1 MRFESAGKRTRS
13 RQQAWATLVAPW
25 AAIVMVACIAAI
37 TIAVQNEHSQDVTV
51 DDSWH
56 LFSFGRRGML
66 DASHVSGAVHPHSPI
81 FREEHPPL
89 FPLKTSD
96 YYGLFFAVVGLILAA
111 GGGIGGGGILVPIYI
126 LVMGFSPKHAVPL
139 SNVTVFGG
147 AVANVIL
154 NSGKRHPIADR
165 PLVDWDLILVMEPLT
180 IAGVRTR
187 LLLCKASF
195 CIVRGSCLLFLCPF
209 FSGADWCFSQQAVTR
224 TVADSPIGPTTH
236 FYVLGDSYES
246 NENVQT

>member
-1 MRFESAGKRTRS
+1 M
-13 RQQAWATLVAPW
+13 VAPW
-25 AAIVMVACIAAI
+25 VLIALVASIGAIVATNA
-37 TIAVQNEHSQDVTV
+37 TDEAVTTDVPF
-51 DDSWH
+51 DSAWFP
-56 LFSFGRRGML
+56 FSLHHRGML
-66 DASHVSGAVHPHSPI
+66 DGTSHSSVGGSSGVVHPHAPI

-96 YYGLFFAVVGLILAA
+96 YYGLFFAVVGLVLAA

-147 AVANVIL
+147 AIANVML

-180 IAGVRTR
+180 IAGVGTST
-187 LLLCKASF
+187 CTFSF
-195 CIVRGSCLLFLCPF
+195 VKCVSAHGHCVRSCC
-209 FSGADWCFSQQAVTR
+209 CR
-224 TVADSPIGPTTH
+224 H
-236 FYVLGDSYES
+236 
-246 NENVQT
+246 

>member
-1 MRFESAGKRTRS
+1 VMRCESAGKQKRPRS
-13 RQQAWATLVAPW
+13 RQHWAILVAPW

-37 TIAVQNEHSQDVTV
+37 TIAVQNERSQDITV

-56 LFSFGRRGML
+56 MFSFGRRGML
-66 DASHVSGAVHPHSPI
+66 DARHIGGDAHPHSPI
-81 FREEHPPL
+81 FREEHAPL
-89 FPLKTSD
+89 FPLKASD
-96 YYGLFFAVVGLILAA
+96 YYGLFFAVVGLVLAA

-165 PLVDWDLILVMEPLT
+165 PLIDWDLILVMEPLT
-180 IAGVRTR
+180 IAGVRVFVAAKRIQFLQYSR
-187 LLLCKASF
+187 LMIDVSLS
-195 CIVRGSCLLFLCPF
+195 VLF
-209 FSGADWCFSQQAVTR
+209 R
-224 TVADSPIGPTTH
+224 R
-236 FYVLGDSYES
+236 
-246 NENVQT
+246 

>member
-1 MRFESAGKRTRS
+1 VMRCESAGKRLRS
-13 RQQAWATLVAPW
+13 EQHDWATLVAPW
-25 AAIVMVACIAAI
+25 AAIVMVACTAAI
-37 TIAVQNEHSQDVTV
+37 TIAVNNGRSQDITA
-51 DDSWH
+51 DGSWH
-56 LFSFGRRGML
+56 MFSFGRRGML
-66 DASHVSGAVHPHSPI
+66 DASHIGGGDAHPHSPI

-96 YYGLFFAVVGLILAA
+96 YYGLFFAVVGLVLAA

-180 IAGVRTR
+180 IAGVRV
-187 LLLCKASF
+187 C
-195 CIVRGSCLLFLCPF
+195 CL
-209 FSGADWCFSQQAVTR
+209 R
-224 TVADSPIGPTTH
+224 
-236 FYVLGDSYES
+236 
-246 NENVQT
+246 